1 MNKKK
6 ILAAKNKIC
15 LALDV
20 DDAQR
25 AVNLAKLLKKH
36 VGLFKIGSELYTTVG
51 PDIVETLVG
60 LGTPV
65 FLDLKFHD
73 IPNTVN
79 RVVRVVTRL
88 GVSMFNVHAAGGA
101 EMIRAAVDAAQ
112 DEAAIQGVRPPL
124 VLAVTVLTS
133 IDKKILQKEL
143 LIDKSIESF
152 VRHLATMAK
161 KHGADGVV
169 ASPKEVRIIRETCG
183 EKFRI
188 VTPGVR
194 PQGSFVGDQK
204 RIATPSDAIKQGS
217 NYVVIGRPIL
227 TADDPVDAA
236 QKIAKEIAG
245 VI

>member
-1 MNKKK
+1 MNNIKK
-6 ILAAKNKIC
+6 LV

-20 DDAQR
+20 ETKEE
-25 AVNLAKLLKKH
+25 AVFLVQQLKDY
-36 VGLFKIGSELYTTVG
+36 VGLFKIGKQLFTRYG
-51 PDIVETLVG
+51 PQIVQDVQKYG
-60 LGTPV
+60 GKV

-112 DEAAIQGVRPPL
+112 NEASIQGVRPPL

-133 IDKKILQKEL
+133 IDKEILQKEL
-143 LIDKSIESF
+143 LIDKSVESF
-152 VRHLATMAK
+152 VRHLATMAQ

-194 PQGSFVGDQK
+194 PTGSFVGDQK

>member
-1 MNKKK
+1 MNKEK

-20 DDAQR
+20 DDAER
-25 AVNLAKLLKKH
+25 AVNLAKLLEKH

-51 PDIVETLVG
+51 PNIVEALVG

-112 DEAAIQGVRPPL
+112 DEASRQGVRPPL

-143 LIDKSIESF
+143 LIDKSVESF

-194 PQGSFVGDQK
+194 PTGSFVGDQK

-227 TADDPVDAA
+227 AAADPVDAA
-236 QKIAKEIAG
+236 KKIAKEIAG